1 MQSISHHT
9 EVKHCSSF
17 CSLIVNPKLKLTAKN
32 RQKLTAHGLKDPVL
46 QNMAATIIYIYI
58 FFFPRREGNRIKT
71 LEVYCIET
79 LEVYRIKTLE
89 VYCIKKKKKKKKKKN
104 TRGVSHKNT
113 RGVSCNSTRGVSCKI
128 LEVLNVHLR

>member
-32 RQKLTAHGLKDPVL
+32 RQKLTAHGLKNPVL
-46 QNMAATIIYIYI
+46 QNMAATVIYIYI

-71 LEVYCIET
+71 LEVYRIKT

-89 VYCIKKKKKKKKKKN
+89 VYYIK
-104 TRGVSHKNT
+104 T
-113 RGVSCNSTRGVSCKI
+113 
-128 LEVLNVHLR
+128 LEVYHIKTLEVYRIKTLEVYLVKY